1 MKRIILSGI
10 IYLIIIIQSHSQGCL
25 PIRNIAG
32 FEQFSQLGYST
43 SPDTWMINISGRY
56 FKAFQPIN
64 GTTKV
69 PIPASAADRWINF
82 NRTLNI
88 SINKALKNDWS
99 LALDVPMYSNES
111 IGSREHASHVRHA
124 TNSFGLGDIRFTVY
138 KWILKS
144 DPALKG
150 NIELGLGIKLAT
162 GDYKYQDYFYN
173 DPANLTAR
181 TLAPVDPSIQLG
193 DGGTGFT
200 TQLNAF
206 YIFNNYLSIYGNF
219 FYLISPRDQNGV
231 SNQKGVIAIPPTHK
245 DTLVYIA
252 TYKSGE
258 DVNSVPDNY
267 TLRTGVNF
275 TYSKFVLTAGFRY
288 EGAPSRDLFGGNSG
302 LRRVGHI
309 FSFEP
314 GLQFKF
320 KKGFLY
326 TFYTLPLARETIQSV
341 PDKTYSVYWGSKYI
355 SQGRFA
361 NYLIFVG
368 YAFTL

>member
-1 MKRIILSGI
+1 MKKTFLSVIISLAVAI
-10 IYLIIIIQSHSQGCL
+10 TSHAQGCL

-32 FEQFSQLGYST
+32 FGQFAQLGYLQ
-43 SPDTWMINISGRY
+43 SPDRWMINISGRY

-82 NRTLNI
+82 NRTLNF
-88 SINKALKNDWS
+88 SINRALENDWS
-99 LALDVPMYSNES
+99 LALDIPMYSNES
-111 IGSREHASHVRHA
+111 VGKREHRSGDRHA
-124 TNSFGLGDIRFTVY
+124 TNTVGLGDIRFTVM
-138 KWILKS
+138 KWILKTS
-144 DPALKG
+144 PTRKG

-162 GDYKYQDYFYN
+162 GNYQYMDYFYN
-173 DPANLTAR
+173 DPANPAAK

-193 DGGTGFT
+193 DGGTGIT
-200 TQLNAF
+200 TQVNTF
-206 YIFNNYLSIYGNF
+206 YILNRFVSLYGNF

-231 SNQKGVIAIPPTHK
+231 SNLKGIIPSQPADFLIIA
-245 DTLVYIA
+245 
-252 TYKSGE
+252 SGE

-267 TLRTGVNF
+267 TMRAGANVTIGSL
-275 TYSKFVLTAGFRY
+275 VLTTGLRY
-288 EGAPSRDLFGGNSG
+288 EGAPAHDLIGGDSG

-314 GLQFKF
+314 GMQIKF

-326 TFYTLPLARETIQSV
+326 AFYTLPMARETIQSV
-341 PDKTYSVYWGSKYI
+341 PDKTYSALLGSKYI

-361 NYLIFVG
+361 NYLIFIG

>member
-1 MKRIILSGI
+1 M
-10 IYLIIIIQSHSQGCL
+10 HSQGCL

-32 FEQFSQLGYST
+32 FGQFAQLGYLQ
-43 SPDTWMINISGRY
+43 SPDKWMINISGRY

-69 PIPASAADRWINF
+69 PIPDLAVDRFINL
-82 NRTLNI
+82 NRALNI
-88 SINKALKNDWS
+88 SINKALENDWS
-99 LALDVPMYSNES
+99 LALDIPMFSNES
-111 IGSREHASHVRHA
+111 IGKQEHRSGVRHA
-124 TNSFGLGDIRFTVY
+124 TKAFGLGDIRFTVL

-144 DPALKG
+144 TPTLKG
-150 NIELGLGIKLAT
+150 NIELGLGIKFAT
-162 GDYKYQDYFYN
+162 GNYQFMDYFYN
-173 DPANLTAR
+173 DPANPTAR

-193 DGGTGFT
+193 DGGTGIT
-200 TQLNAF
+200 TQINAF
-206 YIFNNYLSIYGNF
+206 YIFNKYLSLYGNF

-231 SNQKGVIAIPPTHK
+231 SNQKGIIPSK
-245 DTLVYIA
+245 QLDTLAI
-252 TYKSGE
+252 KSGE

-267 TLRTGVNF
+267 TMRAGANF
-275 TYSKFVLTAGFRY
+275 TLGNLVLTTGFRF
-288 EGAPSRDLFGGNSG
+288 EGAPAHDLFGGNDG

-320 KKGFLY
+320 KKGLLY
-326 TFYTLPLARETIQSV
+326 SFYTLPLARETVQTV
-341 PDKTYSVYWGSKYI
+341 PDKTYSALLGSKYI

-368 YAFTL
+368 YAFTF

>member
-1 MKRIILSGI
+1 MKKIILSGVLC
-10 IYLIIIIQSHSQGCL
+10 LICAFSALPQGCI

-32 FEQFSQLGYST
+32 FGQFAQLGYDQT
-43 SPDTWMINISGRY
+43 PDKWMINISGRY

-69 PIPASAADRWINF
+69 PIPAGAANRLINF
-82 NRTLNI
+82 NRTMNL
-88 SINKALKNDWS
+88 SIDKALENDWS
-99 LALDVPMYSNES
+99 LALDIPMFFNES
-111 IGSREHASHVRHA
+111 IGKKEHRSGDRHA
-124 TNSFGLGDIRFTVY
+124 TNSFGLGDIRFTVL

-144 DPALKG
+144 TPTQKG

-173 DPANLTAR
+173 DPANPTAK

-193 DGGTGFT
+193 DGGTGIT
-200 TQLNAF
+200 TQINTF
-206 YIFNNYLSIYGNF
+206 YIFNKYLSLYGNF

-231 SNQKGVIAIPPTHK
+231 SNQKGIIPSIK
-245 DTLVYIA
+245 ADTLAIL
-252 TYKSGE
+252 SGE

-267 TLRTGVNF
+267 TARAGANF
-275 TYSKFVLTAGFRY
+275 TIGRLVLTTGLRF
-288 EGAPSRDLFGGNSG
+288 EGAPSHDLIGGDSG

-314 GLQFKF
+314 GIQFKF
-320 KKGFLY
+320 KKGYFY
-326 TFYTLPLARETIQSV
+326 GFYTITIDRRTIQSV
-341 PDKTYSVYWGSKYI
+341 PDKTYSELLGSKWI
-355 SQGRFA
+355 SQGRLPS
-361 NYLIFVG
+361 YQIFLG

>member
-1 MKRIILSGI
+1 MKKIILSGI
-10 IYLIIIIQSHSQGCL
+10 ICYVFTIPSHSQGCI

-32 FEQFSQLGYST
+32 FEQFSQLGYSP
-43 SPDTWMINISGRY
+43 SPDAWLININGRY

-69 PIPASAADRWINF
+69 PIPDGAANRLINF
-82 NRTLNI
+82 NRTLNL
-88 SINKALKNDWS
+88 SIDKALENGWS
-99 LALDVPMYSNES
+99 LALDIPIFFNES
-111 IGSREHASHVRHA
+111 IGKKEHRSNVRHA
-124 TNSFGLGDIRFTVY
+124 TNSFGLGDIRFTVL

-144 DPALKG
+144 TPTQKG

-173 DPANLTAR
+173 DPANPTAK
-181 TLAPVDPSIQLG
+181 TLAPIDPSIQLG
-193 DGGTGFT
+193 DGGTGIT
-200 TQLNAF
+200 TQINTF
-206 YIFNNYLSIYGNF
+206 YILNNYLSLYGNF

-231 SNQKGVIAIPPTHK
+231 SNQKGIIPSLK
-245 DTLVYIA
+245 ADTLAIE
-252 TYKSGE
+252 SGE

-267 TLRTGVNF
+267 TIRTGVNF

-288 EGAPSRDLFGGNSG
+288 EGAPSHDLIGGNSG

-314 GLQFKF
+314 GIQFKL

-326 TFYTLPLARETIQSV
+326 AFYTITLDRQTIQSV
-341 PDKTYSVYWGSKYI
+341 PDKIYSVLYGSKWI
-355 SQGRFA
+355 SQGRLPS
-361 NYLIFVG
+361 YQIFVG

>member
-1 MKRIILSGI
+1 MKRIILSVI
-10 IYLIIIIQSHSQGCL
+10 ISLIITIHLHAQGCI

-32 FEQFSQLGYST
+32 FAQFAQLGYLP
-43 SPDTWMINISGRY
+43 SPDTWMININGRY
-56 FKAFQPIN
+56 FKAYQSIN

-69 PIPASAADRWINF
+69 PIPASAADRFINY

-88 SINKALKNDWS
+88 SISKALQNGWS

-111 IGSREHASHVRHA
+111 IGHQEHRSGVRHA

-150 NIELGLGIKLAT
+150 NIELGLGMKLAT
-162 GDYKYQDYFYN
+162 GDYKFQDYFYN
-173 DPANLTAR
+173 DPANPKVK

-193 DGGTGFT
+193 DGGTGIT
-200 TQLNAF
+200 VQINT
-206 YIFNNYLSIYGNF
+206 YYVFNEYLSLYGNF
-219 FYLISPRDQNGV
+219 FYLINPRDQNGV
-231 SNQKGVIAIPPTHK
+231 SNLKGIIPSTRA
-245 DTLVYIA
+245 DTLTI
-252 TYKSGE
+252 KSGE

-267 TLRTGVNF
+267 TLRVGANITVGRL
-275 TYSKFVLTAGFRY
+275 VLTAGVRY
-288 EGAPSRDLFGGNSG
+288 EGAPAHDLLGGNSG
-302 LRRVGHI
+302 LRRCGHI

-314 GLQFKF
+314 GIQLKL

-326 TFYTLPLARETIQSV
+326 AFYTLPLARETIQSV
-341 PDKTYSVYWGSKYI
+341 PDKTYSALLGSKYI